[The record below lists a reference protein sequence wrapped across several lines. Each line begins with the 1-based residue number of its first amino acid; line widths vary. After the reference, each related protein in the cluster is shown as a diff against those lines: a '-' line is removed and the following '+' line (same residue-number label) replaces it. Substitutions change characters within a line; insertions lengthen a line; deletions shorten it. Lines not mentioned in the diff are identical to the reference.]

1 MPMLYFAYG
10 SNMSQRRF
18 FSRIPSATLHG
29 WGVLREHQL
38 RFHKSG
44 RDGSA
49 KADALYT
56 GHYHDLTYGV
66 LYNLSEEERRVLDIV
81 EDCGVGYEA
90 KAVEVVGECGNRL
103 SAFTYVALHIDRS
116 MRPYHWYWQHV
127 LQGAEDAGF
136 PEEYILEIRQF
147 RFDVDND
154 ANRVNKELGIYQGV

>member
-1 MPMLYFAYG
+1 MLYFAYG
-10 SNMSQRRF
+10 SNMSQPRF
-18 FSRIPSATLHG
+18 FSRIPNATFHG
-29 WGVLREHQL
+29 WGALREHQL

-49 KADALYT
+49 KADAFYT

-66 LYNLSEEERRVLDIV
+66 LYSLSEDEKRQLDIV

-90 KAVEVVGECGNRL
+90 KTVEVVSECGNL
-103 SAFTYVALHIDRS
+103 LPAFTYVALHIDRS

-136 PEEYILEIRQF
+136 PDEYISKIKRF
-147 RFDVDND
+147 RVEVDND
-154 ANRVNKELGIYQGV
+154 INRIERELAVYKEA